1 LQPTRT
7 KYVRIMFKKIL
18 SSQLRVN
25 MFSGV
30 AATTVNTVVLAVAYP
45 LYLHFLDYEK
55 YGVWLVL
62 SVVLTFA
69 QLGNL
74 GIGPAV
80 MKLVAEEYGR
90 KNIEGIQKYVTT
102 ALALLCI
109 SGTVA
114 LIVILTFKNSIIVA
128 FKLSGENAKTVS
140 WLLPYV
146 GVLSIYVFMVQVFES
161 VLSGLG
167 RMDLTNYIQSV
178 GRVAAV
184 IVAAVLLYSDLGI
197 VSLLIGS
204 TASYLLIHIAYF
216 VCIWS
221 IAPISFLKARNID
234 AQCGKRLLR
243 FGGAVFGG
251 SLISML
257 FNPFNKLML
266 SRYVGVAAVPI
277 YEIAFQSAVQVRAF
291 LETALR
297 PILPEI
303 SRLSGLA
310 TIVSAERIRTINRR
324 LIKLVLWYGS
334 PFYVLL
340 FLASGMLMRFWL
352 RENYNSTLL
361 LPFRLILLGT
371 FLNLLAVPAYHT
383 LLGLGK
389 VRNSIISAIII
400 SGGNF
405 VLVLGR
411 FILTGHVS
419 VTGIFAGLIFLFAT
433 STVYLMGRA
442 YREMTFL
449 QAAVATNS

>member
-1 LQPTRT
+1 
-7 KYVRIMFKKIL
+7 MFKKIL

-25 MFSGV
+25 MASGTV
-30 AATTVNTVVLAVAYP
+30 TTVMNIAVMAAGYSI
-45 LYLHFLDYEK
+45 YLHFLGYEK

-62 SVVLTFA
+62 ATVLTFA

-74 GIGPAV
+74 GMGPAV

-90 KNIEGIQKYVTT
+90 GDIKGIQHYVTT
-102 ALALLCI
+102 ALVMLCI

-114 LIVILTFKNSIIVA
+114 LIVILALKSQIVA
-128 FKLSGENAKTVS
+128 MFKLSDENAKMVL
-140 WLLPYV
+140 WLLPYI
-146 GVLSIYVFMVQVFES
+146 GLLSIYVFMVQVFDAA
-161 VLSGLG
+161 LSGLG
-167 RMDLTNYIQSV
+167 RMDLSNYIQST
-178 GRVAAV
+178 GRIVAV
-184 IVAAVLLYSDLGI
+184 IVAAVLLYAGRGI
-197 VSLLIGS
+197 ESLLIAS
-204 TASYLLIHIAYF
+204 IASYLILHIAYL
-216 VCIWS
+216 VCIWR
-221 IAPISFLKARNID
+221 IAPIRFLQISSFDVYR
-234 AQCGKRLLR
+234 CKRLLH
-243 FGGAVFGG
+243 FGGAVFGS

-277 YEIAFQSAVQVRAF
+277 YEIAFQSAVQVRAL

-324 LIKLVLWYGS
+324 LIKLILWYGS
-334 PFYVLL
+334 PFYVFL
-340 FLASGMLMRFWL
+340 FLASGILMRFWL

-389 VRNSIISAIII
+389 VRSSIISAMII

-419 VTGIFAGLIFLFAT
+419 VTGIFAGLILLFAT

-442 YREMTFL
+442 YREITFL